1 SACVTGGA
9 RGEGGTD
16 FTGSFETALAVTP
29 CASSR
34 SQQRWNTALSDK
46 SLPRTSG
53 TLSTTAVGIAVTKS
67 CPATAAPNSVFT
79 CTFSVQNLDP
89 GNDVLSLSVKNRVPL
104 PGGSAVAVQ
113 CKQGGVQVFA
123 LGPNGGATDTC
134 TGSVDE
140 STPACAATST
150 NFADRV
156 SASGS
161 DTGQFVFGFAEQT
174 VVIP

>member
-1 SACVTGGA
+1 
-9 RGEGGTD
+9 
-16 FTGSFETALAVTP
+16 
-29 CASSR
+29 
-34 SQQRWNTALSDK
+34 
-46 SLPRTSG
+46 
-53 TLSTTAVGIAVTKS
+53 VTKS
-67 CPATAAPNSVFT
+67 CPPTAPPNSTVT
-79 CTFSVQNLDP
+79 CTFTVQNLDATAS
-89 GNDVLSLSVKNRVPL
+89 VTSLSVTNKVPL
-104 PGGSAVAVQ
+104 PRGSAVAVQ

-174 VVIP
+174 VVIPACTPTPTNTPTNTPTRTPTPTPTPTRTQTPAT